1 MSEQQTKTIRL
12 SFEVPADL
20 DLPSEDL
27 ARMKELLLEGLR
39 IREHTIG
46 RTNPTRDQAL
56 AEALL
61 TES

>member
-1 MSEQQTKTIRL
+1 MPETTTKTIKL
-12 SFEVPADL
+12 AFEVPSDL

-39 IREHTIG
+39 FYASGIPFDP
-46 RTNPTRDQAL
+46 PTQRLID
-56 AEALL
+56 ALL